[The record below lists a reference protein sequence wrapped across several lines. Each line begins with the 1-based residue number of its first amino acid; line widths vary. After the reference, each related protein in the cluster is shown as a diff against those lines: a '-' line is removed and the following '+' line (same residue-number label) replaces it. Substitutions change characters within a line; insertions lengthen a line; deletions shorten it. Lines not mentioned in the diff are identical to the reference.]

1 MKDLA
6 FTSSFWPTKRMS
18 GKNVVEVYEVDSLTV
33 LLAQLASLAQNV
45 EQMSA
50 IQIVEALWKES

>member
-1 MKDLA
+1 
-6 FTSSFWPTKRMS
+6 MS

-33 LLAQLASLAQNV
+33 ILAQLASLAQNV